1 MIQSSNSDEINLNV
15 FEIDFEQNDLPLK
28 SVLKV
33 DSCLNILNPFRQLF
47 SNFINSI
54 FIKVIN
60 CIQNYEK

>member
-33 DSCLNILNPFRQLF
+33 DSCLNILNHFVKFL
-47 SNFINSI
+47 
-54 FIKVIN
+54 VIS
-60 CIQNYEK
+60 